1 MYVLRRYWNCLK
13 HLEVFS
19 VEEIKDATKISENQF
34 WPRIE
39 FLGSDDKPETYPT
52 RDICP
57 VQDPEVAAEL
67 DAQLDVLIAGSQQF
81 LSFPFWTFAV
91 VFNQFIFFYQVHV

>member
-1 MYVLRRYWNCLK
+1 MCVLRRYWNCLQ

-19 VEEIKDATKISENQF
+19 VHEVKDASNIRENQF
-34 WPRIE
+34 WPLIE
-39 FLGSDDKPETYPT
+39 FLGSDEKPETYPT

-67 DAQLDVLIAGSQQF
+67 DTQLDLLIAGS
-81 LSFPFWTFAV
+81 P
-91 VFNQFIFFYQVHV
+91 IY